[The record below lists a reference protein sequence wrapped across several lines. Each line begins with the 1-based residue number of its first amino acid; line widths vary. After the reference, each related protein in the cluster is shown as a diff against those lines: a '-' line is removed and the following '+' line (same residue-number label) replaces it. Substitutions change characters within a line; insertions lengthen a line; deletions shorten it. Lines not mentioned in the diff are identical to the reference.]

1 MIYGLS
7 TRVPSETGHEL
18 QAAFDTS
25 RRSPANAW
33 RALDEADRLALI
45 ERALNH
51 ANDRIDGYP
60 LAL

>member
-1 MIYGLS
+1 MTYGLS
-7 TRVPSETGHEL
+7 TRVPSEIGHEA
-18 QAAFDTS
+18 QAAFATP
-25 RRSPANAW
+25 RRSTTNTW

>member
-1 MIYGLS
+1 MTYGLS
-7 TRVPSETGHEL
+7 TRVPSETGHES
-18 QAAFDTS
+18 QAAFTNS
-25 RRSPANAW
+25 RRSTMKTW

>member
-7 TRVPSETGHEL
+7 TRVPSETGHESR
-18 QAAFDTS
+18 AAFATP
-25 RRSPANAW
+25 RSSTANAW
-33 RALDEADRLALI
+33 RGLDEADRLALI

>member
-1 MIYGLS
+1 MTYGLS
-7 TRVPSETGHEL
+7 TRVPSEIGHEP
-18 QAAFDTS
+18 QAAFETPS
-25 RRSPANAW
+25 RSLANAW
-33 RALDEADRLALI
+33 RALDEAGRRALI